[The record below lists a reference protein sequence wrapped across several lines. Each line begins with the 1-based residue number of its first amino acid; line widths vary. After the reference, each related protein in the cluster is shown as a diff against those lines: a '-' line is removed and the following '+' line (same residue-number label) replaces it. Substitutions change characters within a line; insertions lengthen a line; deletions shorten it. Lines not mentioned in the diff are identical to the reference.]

1 MKTLKKIGYVGLA
14 SAALLALTPSL
25 TVAATPQEGPASSE
39 GSNNLVHRVSHTLAS
54 AEQYTGSASSGYK
67 WGKQAPAAESKAIWA
82 GSREAKSGY
91 KWGNSSVANESVIS
105 SANADYAKQTRSKW
119 RRDFT
124 EQSRSKWRR
133 DFSEQA

>member
-39 GSNNLVHRVSHTLAS
+39 GSNNLVHRVSHKLAS

-91 KWGNSSVANESVIS
+91 KWGNSKAANNIAPIAASNHS
-105 SANADYAKQTRSKW
+105 
-119 RRDFT
+119 
-124 EQSRSKWRR
+124 EQAGSRWRR
-133 DFSEQA
+133 DFSEQAGSRWRR